1 MSEELFRD
9 FWWLMFPIFGMVM
22 SVIGCLRDN
31 AREAAIVRDARARL
45 ERDQ

>member
-22 SVIGCLRDN
+22 AVIGRLRDN
-31 AREAAIVRDARARL
+31 AREDAILRGARARL
-45 ERDQ
+45 ERGQ